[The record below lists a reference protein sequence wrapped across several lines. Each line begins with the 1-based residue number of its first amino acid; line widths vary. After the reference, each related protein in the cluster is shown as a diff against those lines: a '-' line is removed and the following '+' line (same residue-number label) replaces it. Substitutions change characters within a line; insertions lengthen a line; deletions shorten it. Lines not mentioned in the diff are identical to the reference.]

1 MDNVLGWSQLQ
12 KYTPK
17 LRIYAS
23 TMDNYGFYGLKNHQ
37 NVFIVYLH
45 IKLQRQQKQKMIHFV
60 HQPVKT

>member
-1 MDNVLGWSQLQ
+1 MHPLKQ
-12 KYTPK
+12 
-17 LRIYAS
+17 S

-45 IKLQRQQKQKMIHFV
+45 IKLQRQQKQKMIHFG